1 MMRLDI
7 VLGRGDFF
15 SQGAELLGLAGLL
28 AGENED
34 RRIRFLL
41 PFGGE
46 DRHIRELALL
56 GVGVQ
61 VFQFPEEKHV
71 SADYGQ
77 RVLHAFWGS
86 ERPDFILMPDAGV
99 WRSVAPA
106 LAFQRDAAY
115 IPAIRAL
122 EKDAEGVLL
131 GRQVWNGRRMLWI
144 RLHKKSAIFTV
155 SPGVFTPA
163 EKKDIPGKTE
173 VFQTPQVGASI
184 SFMGE
189 EPGAVAAGLR
199 EARIVLAAGRGVEG
213 PVQLD
218 LIRRLGEHLPGS
230 ILAGS
235 RPVCDGG
242 MLPYDRQIGETG
254 ADVAP
259 DLYVAFGISGASQH
273 LAGMGRSGF
282 VVAVNREKTAP
293 FFQHADLGIVEDLE
307 LFLGVLFKIM
317 DKEKA

>member
-1 MMRLDI
+1 MTRLDI
-7 VLGRGDFF
+7 VLGRGDIF
-15 SQGAELLGLAGLL
+15 SLGAELMGLAGLL
-28 AGENED
+28 VGEDEGK
-34 RRIRFLL
+34 RIRFLL

-46 DRHIRELALL
+46 AHQIRDLALL
-56 GVGVQ
+56 GVEVQ
-61 VFQFPEEKHV
+61 IFQYSGEKHF
-71 SADYGQ
+71 SAEYGQ
-77 RVLHAFWGS
+77 KVLNSFWKA
-86 ERPDFILMPDAGV
+86 EKPDFILMPDAGI

-106 LAFQRDAAY
+106 LAFQSDAAY
-115 IPAIRAL
+115 IPALRAL
-122 EKDAEGVLL
+122 EKDAHGMLL
-131 GRQVWNGRRMLWI
+131 GRQTWSGRRMLWM
-144 RLHKKSAIFTV
+144 RLHKKSAVLTV
-155 SPGVFTPA
+155 SPGSFTPA

-173 VFQTPQVGASI
+173 VFQAAQVGASI
-184 SFMGE
+184 PFLGE

-213 PVQLD
+213 SSQMD
-218 LIRRLGEHLPGS
+218 LIGRFGRYLPGS

-259 DLYVAFGISGASQH
+259 ELYVAFGISGASQH

-282 VVAVNREKTAP
+282 VVAVNKEKTAP

-307 LFLGVLFKIM
+307 VFLEAILKIM
-317 DKEKA
+317 DTEKA